1 MNNEEQS
8 NSKLNKTVDVAVKTK
23 KTISAFKKYK
33 YIILFGSIAFCVV
46 ILFMFLIMAMDAMG
60 LLKDDSGGSNSGSVS
75 SYGDLVANVNGS
87 NNEELWWPIGSEDI
101 TSSIELEGATL
112 EFRSGEPVDTS
123 ISAGFDDPDYPGHG
137 ALDITAGGD
146 IYLIAMGDGEITYI
160 SSNRD
165 SGYYNTEPSGP
176 NYSCDDYSGMIE
188 IKIKYNNGFE
198 ARYLHLEGKSIPSYL
213 KEGDKVYQGQVVG
226 KMGNTGCSTGQHLHL
241 ALYLNGELVDPA
253 NYVSEENPRPITN
266 ESTGT
271 SEEILNNSTSNPS
284 GMSGAGQFVEGTSNQ
299 QTVCLT
305 LKSYYSNNVVAG
317 LMVNIEKES
326 SFDPTNVTLDTNN
339 EYSGGLFQW
348 NAGRLT
354 GLKSRHGDNWT
365 SIANQIEYFQYEIST
380 SESST
385 APILAD
391 TTSSASEIAY
401 DFCETFERA
410 ADCSPRAD
418 ESLANKYL
426 TYVNNGCK

>member
-33 YIILFGSIAFCVV
+33 YIIIFGSIAFCVV
-46 ILFMFLIMAMDAMG
+46 ILFMFLIMAMEAMG

-75 SYGDLVANVNGS
+75 SYGDLVANVNGA

-112 EFRSGEPVDTS
+112 EFRSGEPVDTELTS
-123 ISAGFDDPDYPGHG
+123 EYGQRSSGFHSGIDIS
-137 ALDITAGGD
+137 TGGD
-146 IYLIAMGDGEITYI
+146 VYLIAMADGVVSYI
-160 SSNRD
+160 SANRD
-165 SGYYNTEPSGP
+165 SGYNTQP
-176 NYSCDDYSGMIE
+176 NDDLVCSDYSGMVE
-188 IKIKYNNGFE
+188 IDIKYNNGLE
-198 ARYLHLEGKSIPSYL
+198 SAYLHLEGGSIPDYL
-213 KEGDKVYQGQVVG
+213 QEGDKVYQGQVVG
-226 KMGNTGCSTGQHLHL
+226 KMGNTGCSTGQHLHFEIYSNNS
-241 ALYLNGELVDPA
+241 AVNPA

-284 GMSGAGQFVEGTSNQ
+284 GTSGDGQFVEGTSNQ